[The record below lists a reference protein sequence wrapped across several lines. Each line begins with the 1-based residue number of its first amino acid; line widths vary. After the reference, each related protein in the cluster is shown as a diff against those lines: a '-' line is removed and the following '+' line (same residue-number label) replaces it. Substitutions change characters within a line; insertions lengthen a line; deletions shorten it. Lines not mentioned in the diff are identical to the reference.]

1 MKKSHRSVV
10 RYPQNQVMVLFTTLM
25 LTSPVYAA
33 DLKILLQ
40 NALTQDPLMIEAQ
53 ANEQAAISK
62 VKESQALHYPV
73 LAVTANQVLG
83 QSHKDRTDYASEDF
97 TPGLRGTLNLYS
109 FGAISAQ
116 VERDKSKSA
125 YFHEG
130 DIVEKGTILAQFDPT
145 RFASNVGESQSLLV
159 SSLATSARLRA
170 EVNGTALQFPE
181 IVQKDSQ
188 LVREETQLY
197 NTRRIN
203 LEESIS
209 DLTTSLTLVQQELRM
224 TEPLVAKGAASE
236 VEVLRLKRQAS
247 DLQKQINDTRSQYY
261 VKARE
266 ELSKANTDVETQRQI
281 VKGKS
286 DTLNRTVFRAPV
298 RGVVK
303 EIDVMTLGGVIPPNG
318 KIMTIVPLDEQLLI
332 EARISP
338 RDIAFIRPN
347 QQALVKITA
356 YDYAIYGGLHGK
368 VTVISPDTIRDEV
381 KQDQFYYRVYIRTDS
396 DKLRNKQGKT
406 FAITPGM
413 VATVDIRTG
422 QKTVLDYLIKP
433 FNKAREALRER

>member
-1 MKKSHRSVV
+1 M
-10 RYPQNQVMVLFTTLM
+10 
-25 LTSPVYAA
+25 
-33 DLKILLQ
+33 
-40 NALTQDPLMIEAQ
+40 
-53 ANEQAAISK
+53 NEQPQQTKRPAKASFHEPPLPKSSMVIWIIGLGLLVFFIWAALFKLEEVSTGTGKVIPSSK
-62 VKESQALHYPV
+62 EQIIQSLEGGILTKLNVK
-73 LAVTANQVLG
+73 
-83 QSHKDRTDYASEDF
+83 
-97 TPGLRGTLNLYS
+97 
-109 FGAISAQ
+109 
-116 VERDKSKSA
+116 
-125 YFHEG
+125 EG
-130 DIVEKGTILAQFDPT
+130 DIVEKGTILAQLDPT

-197 NTRRIN
+197 NTRRKN

>member
-1 MKKSHRSVV
+1 M
-10 RYPQNQVMVLFTTLM
+10 
-25 LTSPVYAA
+25 
-33 DLKILLQ
+33 
-40 NALTQDPLMIEAQ
+40 
-53 ANEQAAISK
+53 NEQPQQTKRPAKASFHEPPLPKSSMVIWIIGLGLLVFFIWAALFKLEEVSTGTGKVIPSSK
-62 VKESQALHYPV
+62 EQIIQSLEGGILTKLDVK
-73 LAVTANQVLG
+73 
-83 QSHKDRTDYASEDF
+83 
-97 TPGLRGTLNLYS
+97 
-109 FGAISAQ
+109 
-116 VERDKSKSA
+116 
-125 YFHEG
+125 EG

-170 EVNGTALQFPE
+170 EVNGTALQFSE

>member
-1 MKKSHRSVV
+1 M
-10 RYPQNQVMVLFTTLM
+10 
-25 LTSPVYAA
+25 
-33 DLKILLQ
+33 
-40 NALTQDPLMIEAQ
+40 
-53 ANEQAAISK
+53 NEQPQQTKRPAKASFHEPPLPKSSMVIWIIGLGLLVFFIWAALFKLEEVSTGTGKVIPSSK
-62 VKESQALHYPV
+62 EQIIQSLEGGILTKLDVK
-73 LAVTANQVLG
+73 
-83 QSHKDRTDYASEDF
+83 
-97 TPGLRGTLNLYS
+97 
-109 FGAISAQ
+109 
-116 VERDKSKSA
+116 
-125 YFHEG
+125 EG
-130 DIVEKGTILAQFDPT
+130 DIVEKGTILAQLDPT

-197 NTRRIN
+197 NTRRKN

-286 DTLNRTVFRAPV
+286 DTFNRTVFRAPV